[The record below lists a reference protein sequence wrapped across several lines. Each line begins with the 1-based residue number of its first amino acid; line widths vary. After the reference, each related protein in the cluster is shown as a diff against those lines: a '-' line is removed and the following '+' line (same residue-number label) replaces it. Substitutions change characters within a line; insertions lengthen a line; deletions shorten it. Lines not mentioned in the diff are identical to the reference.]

1 MKQMFLV
8 MLTLTFVGCLT
19 FEEVRTPIENPDEY
33 LEKESVVINEKDIIM
48 GEYTLKW
55 EGKIHNTK
63 TNGNNYYE
71 IRGDKFIL
79 YRDNI
84 PLYKIENILI
94 EDGYIRTTQKSTA
107 KFYTGKKSIYVYDN
121 NKKIEY
127 TLSEA
132 DNIMFTFYDNI
143 LGAIIIENM
152 FFDGVLF
159 KTRSGF
165 KIIIDGNEYGL
176 FSYYEPNFYRR
187 KDYPRLEDQNKIDK
201 IILFTLAV
209 FEISQ
214 KSFLG

>member
-1 MKQMFLV
+1 MKQIFV
-8 MLTLTFVGCLT
+8 IMLTLTFVGCLT
-19 FEEVRTPIENPDEY
+19 FEKIQTPIENPDEY
-33 LEKESVVINEKDIIM
+33 WEKEPVVINKKNIAM
-48 GEYTLKW
+48 GEYLLKW
-55 EGKIHNTK
+55 EEKIHNMK

-71 IRGDKFIL
+71 VRGDRFIL
-79 YRDNI
+79 YRDTI
-84 PLYKIENILI
+84 SLYKIENVLT
-94 EDGYIRTTQKSTA
+94 EDGYMLVTEKGYT
-107 KFYTGKKSIYVYDN
+107 KFYIGKKSIYVYEN

-127 TLSEA
+127 ILSEA
-132 DNIMFTFYDNI
+132 DNIMFTFYDDI
-143 LGAIIIENM
+143 LGTIIIENM

-165 KIIIDGNEYGL
+165 KIIIDGNEYAL

-214 KSFLG
+214 RNFFG